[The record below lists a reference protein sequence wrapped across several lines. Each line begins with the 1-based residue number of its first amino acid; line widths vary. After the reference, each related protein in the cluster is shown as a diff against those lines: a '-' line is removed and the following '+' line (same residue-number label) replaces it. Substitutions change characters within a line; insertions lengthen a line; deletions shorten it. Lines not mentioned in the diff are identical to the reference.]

1 MDNDLLTM
9 KNFEEYIPLDS
20 TESKKSSVF
29 TGKQHMVNK
38 SYCLIAHVVV
48 NPTTI

>member
-1 MDNDLLTM
+1 M
-9 KNFEEYIPLDS
+9 KNFEEYTPLDS

-38 SYCLIAHVVV
+38 SYCIQRGCHSH
-48 NPTTI
+48 IIW